1 MKLIPCDNDG
11 LKTAET
17 AKKAEK
23 EGIRIPASYLQSA
36 LEDLE
41 IGIIRLQHMSYYPD
55 YAEEHT
61 KLTGTLHTLHRL
73 GLITEDEWDDYAA
86 RMKIRIADEASC
98 EDTDWYKN
106 SAKAQMD
113 KLFDSMGE

>member
-1 MKLIPCDNDG
+1 MN
-11 LKTAET
+11 AQM
-17 AKKAEK
+17 
-23 EGIRIPASYLQSA
+23 IPASRLQSA

-41 IGIIRLQHMSYYPD
+41 ADIIRLQHMSYYPA
-55 YAEEHT
+55 YAEEHA

-73 GLITEDEWDDYAA
+73 GLITEAEWGDYAD
-86 RMKIRIADEASC
+86 RMKIRIAGEASC

-106 SAKAQMD
+106 PTKAQMD